1 MNNTIEILDRDT
13 NTKQVYILQED
24 KVTQSEFDKEVLVEI
39 LKVLIKVSKFSLY
52 IAISFLEMFLNVLK
66 VIFNLTDYSP
76 FKGLTE
82 GLIATREDRLDK
94 RAREKVS
101 KERTKF
107 ASEYLCRHEFVFP
120 RSDEYLNTYRE
131 IQSRL
136 QNFSEHNIELT
147 TELYRDTMKQIS
159 ILVVEAEKQA
169 LKQGYQYARD
179 TKYKIDV
186 SEAYDEYIQSKV
198 MQGESNR
205 KYRAEGEA

>member
-1 MNNTIEILDRDT
+1 MQNTIEIVDRDT
-13 NTKQVYILQED
+13 NTRQVYILQED
-24 KVTQSEFDKEVLVEI
+24 KIKQSEVDKEVFI
-39 LKVLIKVSKFSLY
+39 AIMKAIIKVSKFCLY
-52 IAISFLEMFLNVLK
+52 VAISFLEMFLNVMK

-76 FKGLTE
+76 FTGLTE
-82 GLIATREDRLDK
+82 GLIQAREDRLDK

-107 ASEYLCRHEFVFP
+107 ATEYLCRHEFVFP
-120 RSDEYLNTYRE
+120 RSDEYLNTYKE

-136 QNFSEHNIELT
+136 QSFSEHKIELT
-147 TELYRDTMKQIS
+147 QELYRDTMKQIS

-186 SEAYDEYIQSKV
+186 SEAYDEYIKSQV

-205 KYRAEGEA
+205 KYRVEES

>member
-13 NTKQVYILQED
+13 NTKQVYMLQED
-24 KVTQSEFDKEVLVEI
+24 KVTQSEFDKEVFVALM
-39 LKVLIKVSKFSLY
+39 KTVLKVSKFSLY
-52 IAISFLEMFLNVLK
+52 LAISFLEMFLNVMK

-76 FKGLTE
+76 LKRLTE

-101 KERTKF
+101 KERTRF

-120 RSDEYLNTYRE
+120 RSDEYLKIYKE

-159 ILVVEAEKQA
+159 TLVVEAEKQA

-179 TKYKIDV
+179 TKYKLDV
-186 SEAYDEYIQSKV
+186 SEAYNEYIKSQV

-205 KYRAEGEA
+205 KYRTEGD